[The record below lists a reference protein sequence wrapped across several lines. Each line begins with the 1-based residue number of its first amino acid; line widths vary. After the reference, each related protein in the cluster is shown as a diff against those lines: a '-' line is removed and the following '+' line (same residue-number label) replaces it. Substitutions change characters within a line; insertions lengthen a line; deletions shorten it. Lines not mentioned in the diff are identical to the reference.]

1 MAVKPEQRE
10 RRLRRTEGA
19 PGQRHFYGRG
29 IYGPEGRR
37 VASLRIAR
45 TGRPGGNLPYAIVE
59 LAGATPGANDLR
71 AIPLARLVYEDDRA
85 IFLCDL
91 PEMAL
96 RSAPAYTGPADWL
109 DMRWTRRLDDYYD
122 GLAMRRPMTRAAYRP
137 ELETTGSRA
146 IGT

>member
-1 MAVKPEQRE
+1 
-10 RRLRRTEGA
+10 
-19 PGQRHFYGRG
+19 
-29 IYGPEGRR
+29 
-37 VASLRIAR
+37 
-45 TGRPGGNLPYAIVE
+45 
-59 LAGATPGANDLR
+59 
-71 AIPLARLVYEDDRA
+71 
-85 IFLCDL
+85 
-91 PEMAL
+91 MAL